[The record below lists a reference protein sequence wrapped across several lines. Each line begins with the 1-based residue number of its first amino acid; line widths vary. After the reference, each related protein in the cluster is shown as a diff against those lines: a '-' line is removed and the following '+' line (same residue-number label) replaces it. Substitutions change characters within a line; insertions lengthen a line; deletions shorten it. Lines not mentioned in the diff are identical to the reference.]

1 METLIILAITI
12 FVIWYMYASRY
23 RNYWKS
29 QGVPYEKLSLFF
41 GLTLQRYIK
50 PFHLVDQELY
60 RKHGRLF
67 GVFED
72 GRPALYVSDPDLLKL
87 ILVAD
92 YEDSERK
99 TGVSCDDSLFDNMV
113 AIAPSEKW
121 RRIRAAITPLFTAS
135 KLRKMHNLVQ
145 ELAIVPTEALIKAA
159 REGADVDPTRL
170 YFPTASN
177 VLSRCTFG
185 KEIDCGNDASID
197 IIHALYVPISFSLIV
212 SLRTFMEKVRSKFIR
227 NKAFYFYKELCLNI
241 VKKKQLDTNKALDVL
256 KPPFDIKNHPA
267 SHKEKPITPFL
278 AGLTKKLSEE
288 EAMAQCILFHVA
300 GVEAISGIAALVS
313 YYLAVHPDMQA
324 KLRDEADDCF
334 AKHGRFPSYDV
345 VSKLEYLDAVVLE
358 TLRICPPFTRLER
371 TFNKDYV
378 IGNTDIKVP
387 KDSVI
392 TVPIYAMHHDPD
404 FYPNPES
411 FMPERFLEGNASEI
425 NPYTYFPF
433 GYGPR
438 NCVAQTFGLQVIKTI
453 LLHAVHEIQFVKT
466 QKTKVPLDMRTGYG
480 MLIPTDLIVGIRTRN

>member
-1 METLIILAITI
+1 
-12 FVIWYMYASRY
+12 YASRY

-87 ILVAD
+87 VLVAN

-145 ELAIVPTEALIKAA
+145 ELVIVPTEALINAA

-177 VLSRCTFG
+177 VLSRCTLG
-185 KEIDCGNDASID
+185 KETDCGNDASID
-197 IIHALYVPISFSLIV
+197 IIHALYVPISFSLIGMYSISV
-212 SLRTFMEKVRSKFIR
+212 SVRTFMKKVRSKFIR

-241 VKKKQLDTNKALDVL
+241 VKKKQLDTTVSYHFTLNVGAMYCIVDIALSKHAMNLNFQKALDIL
-256 KPPFDIKNHPA
+256 KPPFNIKEDSA
-267 SHKEKPITPFL
+267 SHKEKSITP
-278 AGLTKKLSEE
+278 
-288 EAMAQCILFHVA
+288 QYILFHVA

-313 YYLAVHPDMQA
+313 YYLAVHPDVQA

-387 KDSVI
+387 KDCVI
-392 TVPIYAMHHDPD
+392 TVPIYAMHHDSD

-466 QKTKVPLDMRTGYG
+466 QRTKV
-480 MLIPTDLIVGIRTRN
+480 